1 MTVSRIAN
9 TFRELAAKG
18 RTGIVPYVTVGFP
31 DLATTLELVP
41 ALAEAGADIIELG
54 VPFSDPMADGTTIQK
69 AGFHALQQGITLRGC
84 LEACASLRE
93 HGLETPLVL
102 MGYYNPILAF
112 GLERFAEEAQKAGVD
127 GVIVPDLPPGEAGPL
142 REWCEGRGIDV
153 ICMLAPTSTDDRIQ
167 AACATASGFIYC
179 VSLAGVTGART
190 QVSDE
195 GRGLVERVRGYTDLP
210 VVVGFGISRPE
221 HIEQVGR
228 YADAA
233 VVGSALVNVID
244 QAPKGQVVVE
254 AARYLAGLR
263 EAAESPNRGVA

>member
-1 MTVSRIAN
+1 MISSRIAN
-9 TFRELAAKG
+9 TFKKLAAKG

-54 VPFSDPMADGTTIQK
+54 VPFSDPMADGTTIQN
-69 AGFHALQQGITLRGC
+69 ASFQALRQGITLRGC
-84 LEACASLRE
+84 LETCASLRE
-93 HGLETPLVL
+93 RGLETPLVL

-112 GLERFAEEAQKAGVD
+112 GLERFAEEAQKTGVD

-142 REWCEGRGIDV
+142 RERCEGRGIDV
-153 ICMLAPTSTDDRIQ
+153 ICLLAPTSTDGRIQ
-167 AACATASGFIYC
+167 AACATATGFIYC
-179 VSLAGVTGART
+179 VSLAGVTGARD

-210 VVVGFGISRPE
+210 VAVGFGLSRPE

-244 QAPKGQVVVE
+244 QAPIGQAVAQ
-254 AARYLAGLR
+254 AALYLSSLR
-263 EAAESPNRGVA
+263 EAAGSSNRGAA

>member
-1 MTVSRIAN
+1 M
-9 TFRELAAKG
+9 
-18 RTGIVPYVTVGFP
+18 
-31 DLATTLELVP
+31 
-41 ALAEAGADIIELG
+41 
-54 VPFSDPMADGTTIQK
+54 
-69 AGFHALQQGITLRGC
+69 RGC

-112 GLERFAEEAQKAGVD
+112 GLERFAEEAQKSGVD

-142 REWCEGRGIDV
+142 REWCGGRGIDV
-153 ICMLAPTSTDDRIQ
+153 ICMLAPTSTDERIQ
-167 AACATASGFIYC
+167 AACATATGFIYC
-179 VSLAGVTGART
+179 VSLAGVTGARA

-195 GRGLVERVRGYTDLP
+195 GRGLVERVRTYTDLP
-210 VVVGFGISRPE
+210 LAVGFGLSRPE
-221 HIEQVGR
+221 QEEQLAR

-244 QAPKGQVVVE
+244 QAPAGQAVAE

-263 EAAESPNRGVA
+263 EAAESPRKGVS